1 MTQSWDSRVAEV
13 WAAADGLSD
22 EAVLASI
29 DALVAERTTER
40 GADDPA
46 ALFESASVRDYLGR
60 ESDAEPLYRAAIAAG
75 LDGERRPQAVIQLA
89 STLRNLGRAEE
100 AVALL
105 SDHLER
111 HAADEWTAPGA
122 AFLALALVSA
132 VASGTPHPSPSSPS
146 RRAFPRTRPR
156 YAVTLWSYAATDLR
170 PLRISV
176 IRLDYSGF
184 ALPTATGKSG
194 YVVAR

>member
-60 ESDAEPLYRAAIAAG
+60 ESDAEPLYRAAIDAG

-89 STLRNLGRAEE
+89 STLRILGRAEE

-111 HAADEWTAPGA
+111 HPADEWTAPGA

-132 VASGTPHPSPSSPS
+132 GRDRDAASVALVALSQGLPAYSAAV
-146 RRAFPRTRPR
+146 RR
-156 YAVTLWSYAATDLR
+156 YALELR
-170 PLRISV
+170 
-176 IRLDYSGF
+176 
-184 ALPTATGKSG
+184 G
-194 YVVAR
+194 Y